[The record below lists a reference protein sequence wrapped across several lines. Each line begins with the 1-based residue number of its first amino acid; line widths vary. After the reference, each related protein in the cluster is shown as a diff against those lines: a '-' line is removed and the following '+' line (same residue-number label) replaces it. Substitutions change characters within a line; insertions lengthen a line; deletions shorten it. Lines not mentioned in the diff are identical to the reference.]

1 MFLFIFISFID
12 PYVQYIWKF
21 VLSFS
26 LPYYL
31 ARPHDM
37 QGSSYFVMTSNL
49 PFHLRSYFG
58 ISGILT
64 FFVKFRDHFSQR
76 VKKAISNRTNYI
88 HLHTL
93 HVEDD
98 MFVQMYGKSL
108 SAMLTSLRRQSAC
121 LSLSVQFITSVS
133 SDTYSTFQFN
143 FKLLLQYL
151 IFNNPKVQLTAC
163 CHLFICRAF

>member
-1 MFLFIFISFID
+1 MINVSFYLYFLLILMSNIFGN
-12 PYVQYIWKF
+12 F

-26 LPYYL
+26 LPYHL

-37 QGSSYFVMTSNL
+37 QGSSYFVITSNL
-49 PFHLRSYFG
+49 PFLLRSYFG

-64 FFVKFRDHFSQR
+64 FLLKFRDFISQR

-108 SAMLTSLRRQSAC
+108 SAMLTSLRRQSVC
-121 LSLSVQFITSVS
+121 LFLSVQFITSVS
-133 SDTYSTFQFN
+133 SYIILHFNSISGYYCST
-143 FKLLLQYL
+143 
-151 IFNNPKVQLTAC
+151 
-163 CHLFICRAF
+163 